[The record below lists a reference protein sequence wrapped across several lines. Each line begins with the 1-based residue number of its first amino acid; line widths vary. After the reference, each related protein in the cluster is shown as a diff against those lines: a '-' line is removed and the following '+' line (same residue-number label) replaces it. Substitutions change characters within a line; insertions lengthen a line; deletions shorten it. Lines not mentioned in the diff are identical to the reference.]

1 MEKVIDR
8 RRAALELFIFGALAL
23 GLRLAFD
30 PLFWR
35 YAGPVSLIL
44 TLAILM
50 AYLRR
55 RGEGWASLGLIS
67 LPGLKRKLMLAPQA
81 LLAFALFAASIA
93 VTVFGGQ
100 AIGLDFMGK
109 EPPGVADR
117 WGDVAGNLPLYLTWL
132 GIVWTSAAFGEEL
145 FFRGF
150 LITRFEALFRD
161 LPLAGALAVILAALL
176 FGLGH
181 YYYQGLR
188 GLITTAGIGIA
199 FGTSFLLFKRNLWPL
214 VIIHGVID
222 TINFSALYFGW
233 E

>member
-1 MEKVIDR
+1 
-8 RRAALELFIFGALAL
+8 
-23 GLRLAFD
+23 
-30 PLFWR
+30 LFWR

-44 TLAILM
+44 TLVILTI
-50 AYLRR
+50 YLRS
-55 RGEGWASLGLIS
+55 RGEGLAALGLVA
-67 LPGLKRKLMLAPQA
+67 LPGRKAKLMLAPQA
-81 LLAFALFAASIA
+81 LLAFALFSASVA

-100 AIGLDFMGK
+100 AIGLEFMG
-109 EPPGVADR
+109 EESPGVEDR
-117 WGDVAGNLPLYLTWL
+117 WGDIAGNLPLYLTWL
-132 GIVWTSAAFGEEL
+132 GIAWTAAAFGEEM

-150 LITRFEALFRD
+150 LITRFEALCRGAPF
-161 LPLAGALAVILAALL
+161 AGVLAVVLSALL

-214 VIIHGVID
+214 VIVHGIVD
-222 TINFSALYFGW
+222 TINFSALHFGW